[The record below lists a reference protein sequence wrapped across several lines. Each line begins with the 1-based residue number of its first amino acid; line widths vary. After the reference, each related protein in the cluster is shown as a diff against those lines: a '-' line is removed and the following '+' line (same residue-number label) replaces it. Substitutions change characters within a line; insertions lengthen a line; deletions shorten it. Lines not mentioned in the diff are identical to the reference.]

1 MSEQGS
7 QMLLMAGASIAAVII
22 ALCLLRLIRTDDAGL
37 RKVYRVVFSALA
49 ALLAPTLVA
58 AGHGVLP
65 IPFVAGIPILAYNLV
80 AFADMEV
87 YWLGLLGL
95 GAGQGTGNAVVFT
108 LPSLLVFAAVLFSP
122 WSRARLRTPGAPSD
136 VPR

>member
-1 MSEQGS
+1 
-7 QMLLMAGASIAAVII
+7 MLLVAGASIAAVII
-22 ALCLLRLIRTDDAGL
+22 ALCLMRLIRTDDVGL
-37 RKVYRVVFSALA
+37 RKIYRVVFSALA

-65 IPFVAGIPILAYNLV
+65 IPLVAGIPILAYNLV
-80 AFADMEV
+80 SFADMEV

-95 GAGQGTGNAVVFT
+95 GAGKGTGNAVVFT
-108 LPSLLVFAAVLFSP
+108 AVLFSP
-122 WSRARLRTPGAPSD
+122 WSRARLLTTRAPSD